1 MLTIIY
7 LFDFVL
13 DFGIDIYTVN
23 SKHMFSWINGD
34 DLFYIY
40 LIQYMY
46 RYFKKSDLGNAMNAT
61 VTTLIL
67 FVGHA
72 NTIYWCSDPENQ

>member
-1 MLTIIY
+1 MLPIIC

-34 DLFYIY
+34 DFVLHTLYNICTGI
-40 LIQYMY
+40 L
-46 RYFKKSDLGNAMNAT
+46 KSDLGNAMNAT
-61 VTTLIL
+61 VTMLIL